1 MVVIGMRILLEYVY
15 GTHFT
20 QPTTTMAFIENMG
33 VNRKLLFSLPIAIMS
48 CDESERVREEN
59 GGL

>member
-1 MVVIGMRILLEYVY
+1 MLLEYVY

-20 QPTTTMAFIENMG
+20 QPTTTMAIIENENMG

-48 CDESERVREEN
+48 CDESEREV
-59 GGL
+59 GGKYGAVSKQ